1 MSGPDDLSLMHQ
13 LGLSYVAAG
22 RAVDGIKLLEH
33 ALSRDPDNIETHLRL
48 ASAYLNRRTT
58 SGR

>member
-1 MSGPDDLSLMHQ
+1 MHQ

-22 RAVDGIKLLEH
+22 RAADGIALLER

-48 ASAYLNRRTT
+48 ASRI
-58 SGR
+58 